1 MYRRWLVAHD
11 FEPCADAAADA
22 AARLALAC
30 RREGATDAMLVLA
43 HVVTPPALPMSSDI
57 AGGGANVMAV
67 IDLMLKT
74 ARERLEDSRASL
86 VAAHPGLTVETVV
99 LSGSPVEGL
108 LDEADRR
115 DVDAIAIGTHGRR
128 GIAHAFLGS
137 VAERIVQRSSR
148 PVFVVKEPPRPMSGA
163 VA

>member
-30 RREGATDAMLVLA
+30 RRDGASEALIILA

-57 AGGGANVMAV
+57 AGGGANVLAV
-67 IDLMLKT
+67 IDLMLRT
-74 ARERLEDSRASL
+74 ARERLDDARAAL
-86 VAAHPGLTVETVV
+86 LAAHPGLTVDTVV

-115 DVDAIAIGTHGRR
+115 DVDAIAIGTHGRK

-137 VAERIVQRSSR
+137 VAERIVQRSPR
-148 PVFVVKEPPRPMSGA
+148 PVFVVKEAPTPMSGA

>member
-1 MYRRWLVAHD
+1 
-11 FEPCADAAADA
+11 
-22 AARLALAC
+22 
-30 RREGATDAMLVLA
+30 
-43 HVVTPPALPMSSDI
+43 
-57 AGGGANVMAV
+57 
-67 IDLMLKT
+67 
-74 ARERLEDSRASL
+74 
-86 VAAHPGLTVETVV
+86 V